1 MSRKGEVIGNGGWV
15 INGLLCDGFFDY
27 ASVFIKSV
35 AEMAFSLAYI
45 LDVAFVA
52 L

>member
-1 MSRKGEVIGNGGWV
+1 MSRKGEVIRNGGGV